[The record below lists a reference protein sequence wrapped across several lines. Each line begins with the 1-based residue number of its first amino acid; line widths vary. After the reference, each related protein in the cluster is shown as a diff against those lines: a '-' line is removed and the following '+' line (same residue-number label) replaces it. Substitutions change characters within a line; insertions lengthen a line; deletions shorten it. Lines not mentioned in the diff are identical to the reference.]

1 MNSMR
6 QYFQD
11 KPIRFK
17 MFFTYAFIVTT
28 AVTLVGLGVYYQVTK
43 SIEKNI
49 ENELSNATASIL
61 NMVETTAQSSIRN
74 YLRSVAEK
82 NLEIVSRYHSDVKNG
97 YTTEGE
103 SKIRLREIL
112 FSQTIGTTGYIYCID
127 SNGTAVVHPNA
138 SVEGVNFA
146 HFDFIKDQMLRKEG
160 YLEYEWR
167 NPGESAAQ
175 PKALYMTYFEPWDW
189 IISVSSYRSEFKQ
202 LINISDFTESILS
215 LRFGATGYSYVIDS
229 RGNVVVHPLL
239 TGNLLDAKDAK
250 GNYLVRHQIETKN
263 GKLVY
268 SWRNPGETRYRD
280 KIVIYNYIPEYDWIV
295 ASTGYLEEFYA
306 PLKSVRNIVVA
317 TVGVIVLLV
326 LPATF
331 TIAGNITRPLR
342 QLERTLSQTGKNN
355 FSGRMNIEARDE
367 IGNLGEY
374 FNQFME
380 RLENEISER
389 RRTEELFSKAFRA
402 SPSGFF
408 IAGLADNRL
417 IDANSSFL
425 DSIGRRREDVV
436 GKTLT
441 ELSLFQPPVSF
452 TQMIAILRQ
461 DGSIR
466 DLEVVLISNSR
477 EKRLGI
483 INAEVVHIWD
493 QRCALCTMADITAT
507 RQLENEII
515 DISERERLQL
525 GEYLHD
531 DLCSHLLGVEVM
543 QKVLRQKLSK
553 QGYDDLAAVDNVRDL
568 VRDAIEKA
576 RRISRGLCPT
586 HIAGRNLELA
596 LDELCRD
603 IETIY
608 DVSCRLKHDGG
619 TFLLEP
625 STATHIYYIAR
636 EAAYNAVKHGR
647 AKNINLEV
655 TRDQALG
662 SLAIIDD
669 GGGLPATLSTNGMG
683 IRIMNYRAK
692 RIGAALS
699 VQRLDDAGTRV
710 TLHFKINPIDETT
723 ADDISAE

>member
-1 MNSMR
+1 MKSLR
-6 QYFQD
+6 QYLQD

-28 AVTLVGLGVYYQVTK
+28 ALTLVGLGVYYQVTK
-43 SIEKNI
+43 GIEKGI

-61 NMVETTAQSSIRN
+61 NMVETTAQSSIKN

-82 NLEIVSRYHSDVKNG
+82 NLEIVSRYHSDVKNN

-103 SKIRLREIL
+103 VKIRLREIL

-127 SNGTAVVHPNA
+127 SNGTAVLHPNA

-146 HFDFIKDQMLRKEG
+146 HFEFIKDQMRRKEG

-167 NPGESAAQ
+167 NPGESEAK

-202 LINISDFTESILS
+202 LINISDFRESILS
-215 LRFGATGYSYVIDS
+215 LHFGATGYSYVIDS
-229 RGNVVVHPLL
+229 HGNVVVHPVLA
-239 TGNLLDAKDAK
+239 GNLLDARDAE
-250 GNYLVRHQIETKN
+250 GNYLVRRQIETKN

-268 SWRNPGETRYRD
+268 SWRNPGEKRYRD

-306 PLKSVRNIVVA
+306 PLKSVRNTVVA
-317 TVGVIVLLV
+317 TVVLIVLLV

-342 QLERTLSQTGKNN
+342 QLEKTLSQTGDGN
-355 FSGRMNIEARDE
+355 FSGRMSIEARDE
-367 IGNLGEY
+367 IGNLGVY
-374 FNQFME
+374 FNQFMD
-380 RLENEISER
+380 RLEKEISER

-417 IDANSSFL
+417 IDANRSFL
-425 DSIGRRREDVV
+425 NSIGRSRDDVV

-441 ELSLFQPPVSF
+441 ELSLFQQPHSF
-452 TQMIAILRQ
+452 GQMSALLRQ
-461 DGSIR
+461 DGRVR
-466 DLEVVLISNSR
+466 DMEVVFTDKSG

-483 INAEVVHIWD
+483 INIEVVHIWD
-493 QRCALCTMADITAT
+493 QQCALCTMADLTET

-525 GEYLHD
+525 GQYLHD

-543 QKVLRQKLSK
+543 QKVLRQNLAKK
-553 QGYDDLAAVDNVRDL
+553 GYEDLMAVDKVRDL
-568 VRDAIEKA
+568 VQDAIEKA

-586 HIAGRNLELA
+586 HIAGRNLALA

-608 DVSCRLKHDGG
+608 DVSCALKYEGG
-619 TFLLEP
+619 PFLLEP
-625 STATHIYYIAR
+625 GTATHIYYIAR
-636 EAAYNAVKHGR
+636 EAAYNAVKHGQ
-647 AKNINLEV
+647 ASNIYLKIS
-655 TRDQALG
+655 RDGDVGVLT
-662 SLAIIDD
+662 IIDD
-669 GGGLPATLSTNGMG
+669 GTGLPDTVATTGMG

-699 VQRLDDAGTRV
+699 TKRLDDAGTCIM
-710 TLHFKINPIDETT
+710 LHFNMNHHEETR
-723 ADDISAE
+723 ADDLSA